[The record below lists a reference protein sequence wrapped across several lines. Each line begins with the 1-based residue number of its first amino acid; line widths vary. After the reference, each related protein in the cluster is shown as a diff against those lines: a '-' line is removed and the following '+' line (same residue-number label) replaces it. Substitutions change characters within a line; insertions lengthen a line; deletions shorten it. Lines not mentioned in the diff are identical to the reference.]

1 MGKLTENKIKL
12 KNKNYFDYSHYNEKK
27 SYLDILLV
35 YFSEFMISGH
45 GGLDALAVVFRKPI
59 LYTNFTPIGNWF
71 TFYKYSIH
79 TFKDH
84 YSQKLNKFL
93 SIKEI
98 FDLNLAMCFRTNI
111 FLENKIILIEN

>member
-1 MGKLTENKIKL
+1 
-12 KNKNYFDYSHYNEKK
+12 
-27 SYLDILLV
+27 
-35 YFSEFMISGH
+35 MISGH

-79 TFKDH
+79 TLKSLF
-84 YSQKLNKFL
+84 SKLNKFL

-98 FDLNLAMCFRTNI
+98 FDLNLAMCLN
-111 FLENKIILIEN
+111 